1 MPKLV
6 SQKNIENSY
15 KNYPSEELFKLS
27 DKNFDIIL
35 NNIINNKNLYEN
47 YDIISK
53 FRDID
58 RIRQKTKNK

>member
-1 MPKLV
+1 MSKLI

-15 KNYPSEELFKLS
+15 KNYPNKELIKLS

-58 RIRQKTKNK
+58 RIRQKNKK

>member
-1 MPKLV
+1 MSKLI

-15 KNYPSEELFKLS
+15 KNYPNKELIKLS

-35 NNIINNKNLYEN
+35 NNIINNRNLYEN

-58 RIRQKTKNK
+58 RIRQKNKK

>member
-15 KNYPSEELFKLS
+15 KNYPSEELIKLS

-58 RIRQKTKNK
+58 RIRQKNKK

>member
-15 KNYPSEELFKLS
+15 KNYPSEELIKLS